1 MAKTS
6 TSKPAVTVTAPATSL
21 VSGFSSAALF
31 EIMRSEKS
39 AAAIPIGRLMKKTQR
54 HESVSVRIP
63 PSTNPAAPPPAAIA
77 LQTPSAFVRS
87 LPSANVVV
95 MMASAAG
102 ETSAA
107 PSP

>member
-1 MAKTS
+1 M
-6 TSKPAVTVTAPATSL
+6 TVTAPATSL

-31 EIMRSEKS
+31 EIMRSERS

-54 HESVSVRIP
+54 QESVSVRIP